1 MIRSVRNTTRAFC
14 SDYKC
19 LESPGKCHTHVYME
33 EKRSKRN
40 SELKASNLLEEVMKL
55 LLESVKLKK
64 RKKVIRK

>member
-1 MIRSVRNTTRAFC
+1 
-14 SDYKC
+14 
-19 LESPGKCHTHVYME
+19 ME